1 MKKIWKEIKMKF
13 DKDSRRA
20 GLTEGETRELID
32 DIVRKAMRE
41 QARDLET
48 HFKDVH
54 RRLIALEKKRR

>member
-1 MKKIWKEIKMKF
+1 MKF

-32 DIVRKAMRE
+32 DIVREAIRE